1 MFSNL
6 FRWLSRLLRSGGE
19 PRAEKN
25 DVRVRRDLA
34 PRGDEGEDGGEAES
48 RRALESLARGYY
60 HDPYGWVG
68 GILTEMDEIR
78 AVGRASRRMSQEEE
92 EETGKE

>member
-1 MFSNL
+1 MFSNVL
-6 FRWLSRLLRSGGE
+6 RWLSRLLGE
-19 PRAEKN
+19 GERRCAEKE
-25 DVRVRRDLA
+25 DLPMRRDRCA
-34 PRGDEGEDGGEAES
+34 DGGEEAGDEAQS

-78 AVGRASRRMSQEEE
+78 AVGRAARRMSREDEEE
-92 EETGKE
+92 AGKK